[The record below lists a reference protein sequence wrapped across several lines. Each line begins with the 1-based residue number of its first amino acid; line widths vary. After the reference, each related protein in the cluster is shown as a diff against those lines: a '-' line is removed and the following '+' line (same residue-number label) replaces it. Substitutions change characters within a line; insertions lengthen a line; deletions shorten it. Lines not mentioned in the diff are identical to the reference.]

1 MSAMFR
7 WSVCLVL
14 CSAPAMAAP
23 AAANDWQTVER
34 IVAIVNDDLVLA
46 RELDRRVAQVTLEV
60 ERIPDPTERTRR
72 LTDLREA
79 VLQALIDDFLISQAA
94 ARVGLAVTPEEVDRA
109 IELIKAQN
117 NLDDAALARA
127 LADTGMTMPE
137 YRAELH
143 RELLRMRTIQTIV
156 GGRVQISDAR
166 LRAAYD
172 AEKQQ
177 NPALGDL
184 AGESERIRGRL
195 HQQDLAH
202 EADKWIVALRRA
214 AHVEVRP

>member
-1 MSAMFR
+1 MPAMLR

-23 AAANDWQTVER
+23 AATHDWQTVER

-46 RELDRRVAQVTLEV
+46 GELDRRVARVTLEV
-60 ERIPDPTERTRR
+60 ERLPDPAERARR
-72 LTDLREA
+72 LTNLRET
-79 VLQALIDDFLISQAA
+79 VLQGLIDDFLISQAA
-94 ARVGLAVTPEEVDRA
+94 ARVGLAVTPEEVERA
-109 IELIKAQN
+109 VEMIKTQN

-127 LADTGMTMPE
+127 LADNGMTMPE

-143 RELLRMRTIQTIV
+143 RELLRMRTIQTVI
-156 GGRVQISDAR
+156 GGRVHISESR

-177 NPALGDL
+177 NPALGDF
-184 AGESERIRGRL
+184 AGESERLRSRL
-195 HQQDLAH
+195 NQQEFNL
-202 EADKWIVALRRA
+202 EADKWLVTLRRA